1 MLQRFERRLSRVL
14 SAGLALAVLAG
25 ATMAAAPLPAY
36 AADEAPPTP
45 QAPDAGARSGATL
58 EHFFE
63 REQTA
68 VGIQADHLNKAG
80 EIAGKVQDW
89 IDKLAD
95 QGREVTELTAALAS
109 YKSSLGTAQSAH
121 EKASG
126 ILATHAGFDG
136 DGKVTDMQ
144 AAKETVRSGGEA
156 LRECRRTLMQAAR
169 DLRQA
174 TRAWRRA
181 HRPSP
186 SSSDVPSSL
195 PSTSG

>member
-1 MLQRFERRLSRVL
+1 MFSTFGRRLYRTL
-14 SAGLALAVLAG
+14 SAGLALAMLAG

-45 QAPDAGARSGATL
+45 QAPDAAGRSGATL
-58 EHFFE
+58 EHLYQ

-68 VGIQADHLNKAG
+68 AGIQADHLAKAN

-89 IDKLAD
+89 IDKLAE
-95 QGREVTELTAALAS
+95 QGQDVTDLKAALAGFND
-109 YKSSLGTAQSAH
+109 SLGSAQSAH
-121 EKASG
+121 DNAAA

-136 DGKVTDMQ
+136 DGKVTDLQ
-144 AAKETVRSGGEA
+144 AARQTVHSAGEA

-174 TRAWRRA
+174 ARAWRQA

-186 SSSDVPSSL
+186 SSSGIPGTA
-195 PSTSG
+195 PSTTG